1 MWNKENLKNIMQ
13 NTSLIGFSMGEKN
26 ESSFQAVN
34 PSTGEVS
41 GVSYF
46 SASEDEV
53 VRACEL
59 AESAKFEMAAMSGTE
74 KAVFLQL
81 VADRIEKKVDDLVKV
96 ATFETGLPEGRI
108 RGETARTCGQLRMF
122 AELVEEGSWVDAR
135 IDSAIPD
142 REPIPKPDLRSMLRP
157 VGPVAVFCA
166 SNFPLAFSVAGGD
179 TASALAAGCP
189 VIVKAHHAHPGTAL
203 LVGEILVQSIK
214 DSRMPEGCF
223 SLLFGDGKTV
233 GQSIVKH
240 SSIKAVGF
248 TGSRAGGRAIFDL
261 ASSRE
266 EPIPVFAE
274 MSSINPIFLLPDLDL
289 ARMNEVAEGLY
300 ASATMGVGQFCTNPG
315 VVFYPDSTVG
325 NSFRDA
331 FLDRMNKF
339 QPGTML
345 HAGIKNS
352 YYDDFG
358 RMSQIDGVRILSKVS
373 NEVSKNCDAG
383 TVVLGA
389 EIELFLK
396 NPALSNEIFGPAT
409 MLISYKDISELISA
423 AEILDGQLT
432 ASIFGAAQDL
442 TKNDNLVD
450 ILETKVGRLLFNQF
464 PTGVEVCESIV
475 HGGPYPATTDG
486 RSTSVGTG
494 AILRFARPVCYQGFP
509 DSFLPEELKDSNP
522 LNIRRKKV

>member
-1 MWNKENLKNIMQ
+1 MQ
-13 NTSLIGFSMGEKN
+13 NTSLIGFSVGEKN
-26 ESSFQAVN
+26 ESSFHAVN
-34 PSTGEVS
+34 PSTGEAS
-41 GVSYF
+41 SVSYF
-46 SASEDEV
+46 SASENEV

-59 AESAKFEMAAMSGTE
+59 AESAKFEMAGMSGME
-74 KAVFLQL
+74 KAIFLRL
-81 VADRIEKKVDDLVKV
+81 VADRIEQKVGELVKV

-108 RGETARTCGQLRMF
+108 RGETTRTCGQLRMF
-122 AELVEEGSWVDAR
+122 AALVEEGSWVDAR
-135 IDSAIPD
+135 IDSEIPD
-142 REPIPKPDLRSMLRP
+142 REPVPKPDLRSMLRP

-179 TASALAAGCP
+179 TASAWAAGCP

-203 LVGEILVQSIK
+203 LVGEIVVQSIK
-214 DSRMPEGCF
+214 DSKMPEGCF
-223 SLLFGDGKTV
+223 SLLFGEGRTI
-233 GQSIVKH
+233 GQSIVKQ

-274 MSSINPIFLLPDLDL
+274 MSSINPIFLLPDMDL

-315 VVFYPDSTVG
+315 VVFYPDTTIG
-325 NSFRDA
+325 HSFKDT
-331 FLDRMNKF
+331 FLDRMNEF
-339 QPGTML
+339 EPGAML
-345 HAGIKNS
+345 HVGIKDS
-352 YYDDFG
+352 YYGDIDK
-358 RMSQIDGVRILSKVS
+358 MSRIDGVRVLSKS
-373 NEVSKNCDAG
+373 RNEISKNCYVRTA
-383 TVVLGA
+383 VLGA
-389 EIELFLK
+389 EMDLFLK
-396 NPALSNEIFGPAT
+396 NPELSNEIFGPAT
-409 MLISYKDISELISA
+409 MLISYKNESELISA

-432 ASIFGAAQDL
+432 ASIFGSAQDL
-442 TKNDNLVD
+442 TKNDDLVS
-450 ILETKVGRLLFNQF
+450 ILETKAGRLLFNQF

-494 AILRFARPVCYQGFP
+494 AILRFTRPVCYQGFP
-509 DSFLPEELKDSNP
+509 DSFLPDELKESNP